1 MNTSSSRI
9 RPHPGLVQLGVA
21 ATLVAAGIAHL
32 LLTPEHLAESGVLG
46 AGFAVA
52 GIVQLALAV
61 PVLTHPSRNVLS
73 AVAVISALLIA
84 LYVWNVLLGLPL
96 VGPGTAESAEHGHEA
111 VEHAHETGLI
121 LGIGEPVDLAG
132 ALTKAAELLALVG
145 SVVLLRRK
153 AV

>member
-9 RPHPGLVQLGVA
+9 RPDLGLVQLGVA

-32 LLTPEHLAESGVLG
+32 LLTPEHLAESGALG

-61 PVLTHPSRNVLS
+61 PVLTHPSRNVLR

-96 VGPGTAESAEHGHEA
+96 VGPGAAGGEHGHEA
-111 VEHAHETGLI
+111 VEHAHESGLI
-121 LGIGEPVDLAG
+121 LGLGEPVDLAG

-145 SVVLLRRK
+145 SVVLLRRR